1 MMKKVV
7 VITGAATGLGRA
19 TALKLAT
26 QGFNLVLVDFNEQQ
40 GLQTMKDAQALGA
53 EALFVKADV
62 SNEEEVKHYVAQA
75 VETFGTIDFFF
86 NNAGIMV
93 PFRLLHDYTTEEYN
107 RIMDINLKGPFL
119 GIKHV
124 IPVMLANGGGTII
137 NTVSSNSFKPTAY
150 NGIYSATKHALAA
163 FTKSIGQDYQEQQ
176 IYAVGVAPNTMQTT
190 IAQSATVTLD
200 ATVGAAIHA
209 STGKNIAATADEVAE
224 SMIFAME
231 NGKLL
236 TGSIINCAGGEIYN

>member
-1 MMKKVV
+1 MTKVA

-26 QGFNLVLVDFNEQQ
+26 KGYHLVLVDFNEKD
-40 GLQTMKDAQALGA
+40 GLQTTADAKAMGA
-53 EALFVKADV
+53 EVHFVQADV
-62 SNEEEVKHYVAQA
+62 SNEDDVKCYVARA
-75 VETFGTIDFFF
+75 VELFGTIDYFF
-86 NNAGIMV
+86 NNAGIMI
-93 PFRLLHDYTTEEYN
+93 PFRLLHEYPVEEYN

-119 GIKHV
+119 GIKYV
-124 IPVMLANGGGTII
+124 IPVMLEHGGGTII

-150 NGIYSATKHALAA
+150 NGVYSASKHALAA
-163 FTKSIGQDYQEQQ
+163 FTKSIGQDYQDQH

-190 IAQSATVTLD
+190 IAQNATVTLD

-209 STGKNIAATADEVAE
+209 STGKNIAATAEEVAE